1 MMVELLF
8 PKKIRLVP
16 PPSNT
21 TLPPVPDPLVPVMKM
36 ETLDGTVISLVM
48 DMGELQFNVM
58 LPPEVTADCKAVFV
72 QVAPLRVTVAP
83 LTGDGLL
90 REPFAGQ
97 AEEEAEAVAWLL
109 LLAAPMTASDTGSG
123 GLSSRARR
131 GHRRPRSMLHVDQA
145 RTPAPG

>member
-21 TLPPVPDPLVPVMKM
+21 TLPPAPDPLVPVMKM
-36 ETLDGTVISLVM
+36 ETLDGTVIS
-48 DMGELQFNVM
+48 
-58 LPPEVTADCKAVFV
+58 AFV

-97 AEEEAEAVAWLL
+97 AGEEAEAVAWLL
-109 LLAAPMTASDTGSG
+109 LLAAPMTASKGRSFFFLHSTNSVTNGI
-123 GLSSRARR
+123 LSKKVSVL
-131 GHRRPRSMLHVDQA
+131 LHLSDLQFTNRNKSVIKKNSLFIF
-145 RTPAPG
+145 